1 MAAPPA
7 AAEPPE
13 CVSLQGWLITVLKAA
28 PHTSLASTVMFN
40 PSQFFW
46 RRVVIKVHPLTSL
59 QKENT

>member
-40 PSQFFW
+40 PSQFF
-46 RRVVIKVHPLTSL
+46 
-59 QKENT
+59 